1 MKWLAAALLIAAA
14 LIPSGQHRGAA
25 PLGDAAKQ
33 LVRAIE
39 QRNRQAAALVRHRT
53 VHIKE
58 CSCD

>member
-1 MKWLAAALLIAAA
+1 MKSLAAALLLAAV

-39 QRNRQAAALVRHRT
+39 QRNRHAAALDRRLLT
-53 VHIKE
+53 QE
-58 CSCD
+58 TSCD